1 MTAKLYSRLAA
12 KNITVAVTGGIAAY
26 KTCELVRLLVKSG
39 ATVRVCMTQ
48 AATEFVGPLTFAAL
62 SGHPVQTEAFDG
74 TMQHLALTRN
84 CDLLIVAP
92 ATANILA
99 KAANGIAD
107 DLVSSVILA
116 SSCPVAVCPAMNSNM
131 WARASTQRNI
141 AQLKAD
147 GFAVL
152 GPACGELACGVSG
165 AGRMIEPEEIAAH
178 AARLLSPKILQG
190 KRFVVT
196 AGHTFEALDPVR
208 GITNRSSGK

>member
-39 ATVRVCMTQ
+39 AAVRVCMTQ

-62 SGHPVQTEAFDG
+62 SGHPVQTQAFDG
-74 TMQHLALTRN
+74 TMQHLALTRD

-107 DLVSSVILA
+107 DMLSTTVMA
-116 SSCPVAVCPAMNSNM
+116 TTAPVLIAPAMNTNM
-131 WARASTQRNI
+131 YLNPITQDNMAKLKKFGARTR
-141 AQLKAD
+141 
-147 GFAVL
+147 VRR
-152 GPACGELACGVSG
+152 ACVRRF
-165 AGRMIEPEEIAAH
+165 GRRPH
-178 AARLLSPKILQG
+178 
-190 KRFVVT
+190 
-196 AGHTFEALDPVR
+196 D
-208 GITNRSSGK
+208 